1 MNKVGLQFWTVAL
14 IFLLFDIEL
23 IFFYPFI
30 ITHGMVSKS
39 LVILM
44 YALIFIL
51 FAGFEMENY
60 NKVWKETTPMYIR
73 EIN

>member
-23 IFFYPFI
+23 IFFYPLI
-30 ITHGMVSKS
+30 ITHGIISKA
-39 LVILM
+39 LVMLM
-44 YALIFIL
+44 CALLFIL

-60 NKVWKETTPMYIR
+60 NKIWKETTPLYIR
-73 EIN
+73 DLP